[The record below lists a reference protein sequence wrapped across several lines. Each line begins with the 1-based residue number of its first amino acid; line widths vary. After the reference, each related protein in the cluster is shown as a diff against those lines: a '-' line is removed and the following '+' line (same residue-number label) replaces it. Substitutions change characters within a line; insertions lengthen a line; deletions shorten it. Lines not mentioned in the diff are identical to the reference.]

1 MCSYDLPHIKQGSEL
16 VRKCWCEHRALCSL
30 IEQSVSPRSQELADQ
45 GKAPW
50 CPQIIIVG
58 WSEEQKPL
66 LSVMV
71 PTDLRPKPVVSHP
84 SCILGSA
91 GEFSKNIYSPGPVLD
106 KLTANLWA
114 LAWVFPEVL
123 QGLVAFTEGWDPQLT
138 EVFLILRRP
147 WKSLSQLMQWSCSET
162 WAVCPGQ
169 VQRAPRSPFIA

>member
-1 MCSYDLPHIKQGSEL
+1 MCRYDLPRIRQVQNQSGNAGVSTGP
-16 VRKCWCEHRALCSL
+16 CASSL
-30 IEQSVSPRSQELADQ
+30 SNQFPQEARSCPSLPDQ

-91 GEFSKNIYSPGPVLD
+91 GEFSKNIYSPGPALD
-106 KLTANLWA
+106 RLTPNLWA
-114 LAWVFPEVL
+114 LAWVFPKVP
-123 QGLVAFTEGWDPQLT
+123 QGRVAFTEGWDPLLT
-138 EVFLILRRP
+138 EGFLILRRP
-147 WKSLSQLMQWSCSET
+147 WKSLSQSMQRSCSET

-169 VQRAPRSPFIA
+169 VQRAPR